1 MMRVWH
7 AAAGLAATVLLLPAV
22 GSAQSLGEVAAKERD
37 KKKGKTTKPYTESDL
52 RRTGGPGTL
61 SMTTGPDGA
70 TEEVPAADGQ
80 APPAVDGQAAAP
92 GAEGQAARPANQKS
106 EEQLKAEAQ
115 DAWRKKLEKARADA
129 ETLREQVN
137 KIQFDL
143 NDSSLSFY
151 GTRRNTM
158 MTLLEQNKQKLAAK
172 EQEITQLEDE
182 GRRNNY
188 R

>member
-22 GSAQSLGEVAAKERD
+22 GSAQSLGEAAARERD

-52 RRTGGPGTL
+52 RRAGGPGTL
-61 SMTTGPDGA
+61 SITTGPDGA
-70 TEEVPAADGQ
+70 TEAVPAADGQ
-80 APPAVDGQAAAP
+80 APPAGEGQAAAP
-92 GAEGQAARPANQKS
+92 GAEGQAAKPANQKS
-106 EEQLKAEAQ
+106 EEQQKAEAQ
-115 DAWRKKLEKARADA
+115 DAWRKKLEKARSDA
-129 ETLREQVN
+129 EIIRAQVN
-137 KIQFDL
+137 TIQTDL
-143 NDSSLSFY
+143 NDTSVSFY
-151 GTRRNTM
+151 GTRRTKM
-158 MTLLEQNKQKLAAK
+158 LELLEANKQKLAAK